1 MTGSLTWDWNY
12 VLKVLPDLLI
22 GVWYTVLVTL
32 ASSVIALIGGLF
44 LAILENVSTRLG
56 RAFVRFLLELFR
68 GVPILV
74 LLYFGFYV
82 LPEAGLIIPAM
93 VIGVAVLGSVYA
105 AFCSEVYR
113 GSLITIPAGLRDAC
127 VALNLSPY
135 VTWRRILVPLMIQR
149 SAPALINY
157 VLVLFRQS
165 SLLFAIGVPVLLGK
179 AQMAGYESFRY
190 LEPFTLAGV
199 LYLCMNLPFLYFLSR
214 FRTQHASRH

>member
-1 MTGSLTWDWNY
+1 MSWDWSY
-12 VLKVLPDLLI
+12 VLKILPDMMV

-32 ASSVIALIGGLF
+32 ASSAIALTVGLL

-82 LPEAGLIIPAM
+82 LPQAGLIIPAM
-93 VIGVAVLGSVYA
+93 VIGIAVLGTVYA

-135 VTWRRILVPLMIQR
+135 VTWRRVLVPLMIQR
-149 SAPALINY
+149 AAPALINY
-157 VLVLFRQS
+157 VLVLFRQT

-179 AQMAGYESFRY
+179 AQVAGYESFRY
-190 LEPFTLAGV
+190 VEPFTVAGI
-199 LYLCMNLPFLYFLSR
+199 LYLGMNLPFIYLLSR
-214 FRTQHASRH
+214 FKAKNASQHRA

>member
-1 MTGSLTWDWNY
+1 MTSSMTWDWNY
-12 VLKVLPDLLI
+12 VLKVLPDLLV
-22 GVWYTVLVTL
+22 GVWYTVLVTV
-32 ASSVIALIGGLF
+32 ASSVIALIGGLL
-44 LAILENVSTRLG
+44 LAILESVSTRLG

-93 VIGVAVLGSVYA
+93 IIGIVVLGAVYA

-113 GSLITIPAGLRDAC
+113 GSLITIPSGLRDAC

-135 VTWRRILVPLMIQR
+135 VTWRRVLVPLMIQR
-149 SAPALINY
+149 AAPALINY
-157 VLVLFRQS
+157 ILVLFRQS

-179 AQMAGYESFRY
+179 AQTAGYESFRY
-190 LEPFTLAGV
+190 VEPFTLAGV
-199 LYLCMNLPFLYFLSR
+199 LYLAMNLPFLYFLSR
-214 FRTQHASRH
+214 FRAQNAVRR

>member
-1 MTGSLTWDWNY
+1 MTWDWSY
-12 VLKVLPDLLI
+12 VLQILPELMV

-32 ASSVIALIGGLF
+32 ASSAIALTVGLL
-44 LAILENVSTRLG
+44 LAILEHISTRLG

-82 LPEAGLIIPAM
+82 LPEAGLLIPAM
-93 VIGVAVLGSVYA
+93 AIGIAVLGTVYA

-113 GSLITIPAGLRDAC
+113 GSLITIPVGLRDAC

-135 VTWRRILVPLMIQR
+135 VTWRRVLVPLMIQR
-149 SAPALINY
+149 AAPALLNY
-157 VLVLFRQS
+157 VLVLFRQT

-179 AQMAGYESFRY
+179 AQVAGYESFRY
-190 LEPFTLAGV
+190 LEPYTLAGV
-199 LYLCMNLPFLYFLSR
+199 LYLGMNLPFIYLLSR
-214 FRTQHASRH
+214 FRAQNASRR

>member
-1 MTGSLTWDWNY
+1 MTGSLTWDWDY
-12 VLKVLPDLLI
+12 VLKVLPDLLV

-32 ASSVIALIGGLF
+32 ASSAIALIGGLL

-56 RAFVRFLLELFR
+56 RTFVRFLLELFR

-74 LLYFGFYV
+74 LLYFGYYV

-93 VIGVAVLGSVYA
+93 AIGVAVLGTVYA

-113 GSLITIPAGLRDAC
+113 GSLITIPTGLRDAC

-135 VTWRRILVPLMIQR
+135 VTWRRVLVPLMIQR
-149 SAPALINY
+149 SAPALMNY

-179 AQMAGYESFRY
+179 AQTAGYESFRY
-190 LEPFTLAGV
+190 LEPFTLAGI
-199 LYLCMNLPFLYFLSR
+199 LYLGMNLPFLYFLSR
-214 FRTQHASRH
+214 FRTQNASRH

>member
-1 MTGSLTWDWNY
+1 MSWDWSY
-12 VLKVLPDLLI
+12 VLKILPDMMV

-32 ASSVIALIGGLF
+32 ASSAIALTVGLL

-93 VIGVAVLGSVYA
+93 VIGIAVLGTVYA

-135 VTWRRILVPLMIQR
+135 VTWRRVLVPLMIQR
-149 SAPALINY
+149 AAPALINY
-157 VLVLFRQS
+157 VLVLFRQT

-179 AQMAGYESFRY
+179 AQVAGYESFRY
-190 LEPFTLAGV
+190 VEPFTVAGI
-199 LYLCMNLPFLYFLSR
+199 LYLGMNLPFIYLLSR
-214 FRTQHASRH
+214 FKAKNASQHRA

>member
-1 MTGSLTWDWNY
+1 MTWDWSY
-12 VLKVLPDLLI
+12 VLKILPDMMV

-32 ASSVIALIGGLF
+32 ASSAIALTVGLL

-93 VIGVAVLGSVYA
+93 VIGIAVLGTVYA

-135 VTWRRILVPLMIQR
+135 VTWRRVLVPLMIQR
-149 SAPALINY
+149 AAPALINY
-157 VLVLFRQS
+157 VLVLFRQT

-179 AQMAGYESFRY
+179 AQVAGYESFRY
-190 LEPFTLAGV
+190 VEPFTVAGI
-199 LYLCMNLPFLYFLSR
+199 LYLGMNLPFIYLLSR
-214 FRTQHASRH
+214 FRAKNASQHRA